1 MGVLFL
7 TKQTA
12 ESAIADVQP
21 KPMTVSFDV
30 FSMFLRFYV
39 SAAYFTWSPGTR
51 TTRLAL
57 LGSGGATLQNVL
69 RHPFMK
75 AESHPHFFAQTPI
88 SGGSQ
93 KVNLLH
99 FAYLEAAQIQPG
111 SSKST
116 SQGGLTSQ

>member
-75 AESHPHFFAQTPI
+75 DDSHPPFSRRHRSP
-88 SGGSQ
+88 SGS
-93 KVNLLH
+93 L
-99 FAYLEAAQIQPG
+99 A
-111 SSKST
+111 ST
-116 SQGGLTSQ
+116 